1 MIGKAPLA
9 RAGLSFCRRIVP
21 ERIIKCCRLARRED
35 RMEDAD
41 CFRQKAE
48 QCRRLASGLLNDKDP
63 AVAALLALAV
73 EFEAKAVALTAEQ
86 ASERQVEQI
95 DPKPE

>member
-1 MIGKAPLA
+1 MPKQI
-9 RAGLSFCRRIVP
+9 SFT
-21 ERIIKCCRLARRED
+21 IIDED
-35 RMEDAD
+35 QAV
-41 CFRQKAE
+41 FRQPA
-48 QCRRLASGLLNDKDP
+48 DKDP

-86 ASERQVEQI
+86 ASEKQVEQI